1 MAKLT
6 SSAIRP
12 AQVCKALLAAL
23 EAADGRRRSRKRD
36 QTPDAIGLR
45 IKRELLQ
52 RAVEEDPPPERFEA
66 WLLECQLQCSDS
78 APAGAI
84 SAMARSIFDEWT
96 LAHSMN
102 DFKMWL
108 EHGAPSDDAESGVI
122 STPAAEEK
130 NRTLTESSSESPVL
144 LNTPSRNSSPSSPSP
159 PPRGRGKGEGEFR

>member
-1 MAKLT
+1 
-6 SSAIRP
+6 
-12 AQVCKALLAAL
+12 
-23 EAADGRRRSRKRD
+23 
-36 QTPDAIGLR
+36 
-45 IKRELLQ
+45 
-52 RAVEEDPPPERFEA
+52 
-66 WLLECQLQCSDS
+66 
-78 APAGAI
+78 
-84 SAMARSIFDEWT
+84 MARSIFDEWT